1 MIDLTEE
8 TWLQNYAKTNN
19 LNNLSSED
27 ILKLTTEKGY
37 SLEEIAQ
44 AYNIKEAE
52 FQKIK
57 QAKGLKNMILEDS
70 IREIDTVLSYLDS
83 QEKYISNKIRSKV
96 VSKLIN
102 FLIPDGISNKEF
114 YIKKLTNEDFSREK
128 VMNDIKNKS
137 IDTKH
142 RLKNLNY
149 LKNEINNYVNT
160 LIKQEREY
168 LFNNK
173 TLYNQLTAEK
183 QQGKIFNKKDLTYDI
198 LYELAIIE
206 NIPDSSI
213 GNIYNMSKTQVR
225 SLRIKEGLNNKFQT
239 QISDHPEMLMYFAEN
254 ENKGFKDINNYQY
267 DKILHEL
274 IGAFPSN
281 SKKNAKKENNKDE
294 ITIEINGEAQTYN
307 IQFTDEKYFIPAKK
321 TTRKHKG
328 AIHNYTKENKTKKEH
343 GTIGEQIALEAEKI
357 RLIKMGLEDYVDDVI
372 LISKIDEETT
382 FDGLGYDIL
391 SYNENLER
399 VCIEVKTTFSTKD
412 RPFYI
417 TPKEIEILKGA
428 KEEFDCKHTLMY
440 YLLINDHDVTIKKI
454 KSLDFA
460 QINLETVLYK
470 VKDTEKQ
477 EI

>member
-1 MIDLTEE
+1 MPNLTEE
-8 TWLQNYAKTNN
+8 NN
-19 LNNLSSED
+19 LKNFAKNHNIATLSSED
-27 ILKLTTEKGY
+27 ILKLTILQAY
-37 SLEEIAQ
+37 ALEEIAL
-44 AYNIKEAE
+44 AFNTTKEE
-52 FQKIK
+52 IQKIK
-57 QAKGLKNMILEDS
+57 KAKGLKNMILESKIRDIETLLNYIDTKNQNIS
-70 IREIDTVLSYLDS
+70 NNIREKI
-83 QEKYISNKIRSKV
+83 ISI
-96 VSKLIN
+96 LIHN
-102 FLIPDGISNKEF
+102 IIPTTLAHRDF
-114 YIKKLTNEDFSREK
+114 YIKQLIAKDFSRQNILQDLKTKQIDQEYRLNELK
-128 VMNDIKNKS
+128 PVLPFLEYQIKK
-137 IDTKH
+137 
-142 RLKNLNY
+142 
-149 LKNEINNYVNT
+149 
-160 LIKQEREY
+160 LIE
-168 LFNNK
+168 
-173 TLYNQLTAEK
+173 
-183 QQGKIFNKKDLTYDI
+183 
-198 LYELAIIE
+198 
-206 NIPDSSI
+206 
-213 GNIYNMSKTQVR
+213 
-225 SLRIKEGLNNKFQT
+225 EGLNNKFQT
-239 QISDHPEMLMYFAEN
+239 QISDHPEMLMYFTKN
-254 ENKGFKDINNYQY
+254 ENRDLKNINNYEY
-267 DKILHEL
+267 DKISQEL
-274 IGAFPSN
+274 VGAFPSN

-307 IQFTDEKYFIPAKK
+307 IQFTEEKYFIPAKK

-343 GTIGEQIALEAEKI
+343 GNIGEQIALEAEKM

-382 FDGLGYDIL
+382 FDGLGFDIL

-477 EI
+477 AI